1 MPDGL
6 RSGTYGFSPVQ
17 NSRQRY
23 NIDMKDIL
31 GFLMAAII
39 GGTAMAFAAHEG
51 PASSPPSSRMEKA
64 TFAGGCFW
72 CMEPPFE
79 KLKGVLSVT
88 SGYAGGHT
96 ENPKY
101 EEVSSGETGHAE
113 AVEVLYD
120 PAQIPYQKLLDVF
133 WRNIDPTTKD
143 RQFVDVG
150 TQYRTAIFYHSEE
163 QKRLAEESKK
173 ALEASGRF
181 GKPIVTEIVPAGT
194 FWPAEAYH
202 QDYYKNSATRYKF
215 YRFNSGRDQYLD
227 RIWGKDRDQ

>member
-1 MPDGL
+1 MKRTIAILIALVVAGGAFM
-6 RSGTYGFSPVQ
+6 S
-17 NSRQRY
+17 NAAQR
-23 NIDMKDIL
+23 
-31 GFLMAAII
+31 GQ
-39 GGTAMAFAAHEG
+39 TE
-51 PASSPPSSRMEKA
+51 SPPSGRTEKA

-88 SGYAGGHT
+88 SGYTGGRT
-96 ENPKY
+96 EQPTY
-101 EEVSSGETGHAE
+101 EDVSSGRTGHAE

-120 PAQIPYQKLLDVF
+120 PSQITYTRLLDVF

-173 ALEASGRF
+173 ALEASGRL
-181 GKPIVTEIVPAGT
+181 GRPIVTEIVPAGK
-194 FWPAEAYH
+194 FWPAEEYH

-227 RIWGKDRDQ
+227 RIWGKDREH